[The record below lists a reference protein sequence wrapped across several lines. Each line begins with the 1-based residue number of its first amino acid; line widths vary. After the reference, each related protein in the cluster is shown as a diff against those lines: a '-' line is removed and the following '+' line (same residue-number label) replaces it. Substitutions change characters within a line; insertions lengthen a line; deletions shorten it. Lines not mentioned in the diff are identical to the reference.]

1 MPFVSNY
8 LYRAKL
14 EEDKKIK
21 SDLLSKGYENIIRK
35 NTMEDY
41 ETVLNE
47 DYYFNINNYIDS
59 EIKSVDLTNI
69 QVMSLFKD
77 RDIGIEVYESKA

>member
-21 SDLLSKGYENIIRK
+21 SDLLSKGYENIRRK
-35 NTMEDY
+35 ITMEDY

-47 DYYFNINNYIDS
+47 EYYFNINNYIDS

-69 QVMSLFKD
+69 QVMSLF
-77 RDIGIEVYESKA
+77 

>member
-1 MPFVSNY
+1 M
-8 LYRAKL
+8 RIL
-14 EEDKKIK
+14 EEK
-21 SDLLSKGYENIIRK
+21 LL
-35 NTMEDY
+35 MEDY

-47 DYYFNINNYIDS
+47 EYYFNINSYIDS
-59 EIKSVDLTNI
+59 EIKSVDLTDI

>member
-1 MPFVSNY
+1 
-8 LYRAKL
+8 
-14 EEDKKIK
+14 
-21 SDLLSKGYENIIRK
+21 
-35 NTMEDY
+35 MEDY

-47 DYYFNINNYIDS
+47 EYYFNINNYIDS
-59 EIKSVDLTNI
+59 DIKSVDLTDI

>member
-8 LYRAKL
+8 LYRAEL

-21 SDLLSKGYENIIRK
+21 SDLLSKGYENIRRII
-35 NTMEDY
+35 TMEDY

-47 DYYFNINNYIDS
+47 EYYFNINNYIDS
-59 EIKSVDLTNI
+59 EIKSVDLTYI

>member
-21 SDLLSKGYENIIRK
+21 SDLLSKGYENIRRK